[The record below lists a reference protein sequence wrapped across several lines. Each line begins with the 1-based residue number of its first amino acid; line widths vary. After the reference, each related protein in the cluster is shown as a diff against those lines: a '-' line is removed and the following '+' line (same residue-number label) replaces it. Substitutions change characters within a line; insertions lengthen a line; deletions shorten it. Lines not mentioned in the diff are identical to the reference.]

1 MCKYSW
7 VHKTY
12 FDQTGLLLIR
22 IIYAMEKKLKCRLY
36 TVTTTRPV
44 EMTENAGGLS
54 VYLKFQPP
62 WWANKEIFLIH
73 IFKSSETA

>member
-36 TVTTTRPV
+36 TVTTTMPV

-54 VYLKFQPP
+54 VYFKISATMVGQQR
-62 WWANKEIFLIH
+62 NIFNSY
-73 IFKSSETA
+73 F

>member
-1 MCKYSW
+1 MCKYTW

-22 IIYAMEKKLKCRLY
+22 IIYAMEKKRKCRLY

-44 EMTENAGGLS
+44 EMTENAGGVA
-54 VYLKFQPP
+54 VYFKISATMVGQQR
-62 WWANKEIFLIH
+62 NIFNSY
-73 IFKSSETA
+73 F